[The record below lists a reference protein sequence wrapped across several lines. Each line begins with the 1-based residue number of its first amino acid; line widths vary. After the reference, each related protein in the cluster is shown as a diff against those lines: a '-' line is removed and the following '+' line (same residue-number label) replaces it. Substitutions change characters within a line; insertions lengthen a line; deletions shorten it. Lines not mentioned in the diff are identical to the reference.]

1 MASSPE
7 PRAPL
12 AKHGRRPW
20 PVRRLGA
27 FAQRGRAHCA
37 YWAMCRQL
45 FGLFRAKRAILS
57 LHAGWRWRAAQSE
70 NQLDTGRFAMKG
82 MLPCAIDSRWEW
94 LRSIKS
100 SCDVIHDASNLLDVG
115 PACVVELSV
124 ARFARTKTKQ
134 LTARGPGSTE
144 CTASLRKSA
153 EPAYWPR
160 RAWPTLHARG
170 RAVCRTVRMRDADY
184 ANLPKHT

>member
-1 MASSPE
+1 MGTDRPESRIPIVATCCTCSTLLREERQRRHSQCVIFTGIGPAAESNHVTLRIKSGKIPKKTGISPDPAAESKVGYIPPFWHATVASSPGA
-7 PRAPL
+7 RAPL

-37 YWAMCRQL
+37 NWAMCSQL

-82 MLPCAIDSRWEW
+82 MLPCAIDSR
-94 LRSIKS
+94 
-100 SCDVIHDASNLLDVG
+100 
-115 PACVVELSV
+115 
-124 ARFARTKTKQ
+124 
-134 LTARGPGSTE
+134 
-144 CTASLRKSA
+144 
-153 EPAYWPR
+153 
-160 RAWPTLHARG
+160 
-170 RAVCRTVRMRDADY
+170 
-184 ANLPKHT
+184 

>member
-1 MASSPE
+1 MCREKKNGAPRLSPPAPSTVRAFQSPRNKQTFLKSEETGQSSTRAQCVIFTGIGPEAESNHVTLRIKYGKIPKKTGISPDPAAESKVGYIPPFWHATVASSPGA
-7 PRAPL
+7 RAPL

-37 YWAMCRQL
+37 YWAMCSQL

-82 MLPCAIDSRWEW
+82 M
-94 LRSIKS
+94 
-100 SCDVIHDASNLLDVG
+100 H
-115 PACVVELSV
+115 
-124 ARFARTKTKQ
+124 
-134 LTARGPGSTE
+134 ST
-144 CTASLRKSA
+144 R
-153 EPAYWPR
+153 P
-160 RAWPTLHARG
+160 
-170 RAVCRTVRMRDADY
+170 
-184 ANLPKHT
+184 

>member
-1 MASSPE
+1 MTKTLTPHARENAGCEQCGTFTGIGPEAESNHVTLSIKTGKIPKKTGISPDPAAESKVGYIPVPVFGHATVASSPGA
-7 PRAPL
+7 RAPL

-70 NQLDTGRFAMKG
+70 NQLDTSSFAMK
-82 MLPCAIDSRWEW
+82 
-94 LRSIKS
+94 
-100 SCDVIHDASNLLDVG
+100 
-115 PACVVELSV
+115 
-124 ARFARTKTKQ
+124 
-134 LTARGPGSTE
+134 
-144 CTASLRKSA
+144 
-153 EPAYWPR
+153 
-160 RAWPTLHARG
+160 
-170 RAVCRTVRMRDADY
+170 
-184 ANLPKHT
+184 

>member
-1 MASSPE
+1 MVELDGRCVVCGCAPPVRAVCVGCRVRVSLVSRPRASTSQCATFTGIGPEAESNHVTLRIKYGKIPKKTGISPDPAAESKVGYIPPFWHATVASSPGA
-7 PRAPL
+7 RAPL

-37 YWAMCRQL
+37 YWAMCSQL

-82 MLPCAIDSRWEW
+82 M
-94 LRSIKS
+94 
-100 SCDVIHDASNLLDVG
+100 N
-115 PACVVELSV
+115 
-124 ARFARTKTKQ
+124 
-134 LTARGPGSTE
+134 ST
-144 CTASLRKSA
+144 R
-153 EPAYWPR
+153 P
-160 RAWPTLHARG
+160 
-170 RAVCRTVRMRDADY
+170 
-184 ANLPKHT
+184 

>member
-1 MASSPE
+1 MIVSIECRGNDTLGARPPLPRHVARATWRRQCEAFTGIGPEAESNHVTLRIKSGKIPKKTGISPDPAAESKVGYIPPFWHATVASSPGA
-7 PRAPL
+7 RAPL

-37 YWAMCRQL
+37 YWAMCSQL

-82 MLPCAIDSRWEW
+82 M
-94 LRSIKS
+94 
-100 SCDVIHDASNLLDVG
+100 ASTR
-115 PACVVELSV
+115 P
-124 ARFARTKTKQ
+124 
-134 LTARGPGSTE
+134 
-144 CTASLRKSA
+144 
-153 EPAYWPR
+153 
-160 RAWPTLHARG
+160 
-170 RAVCRTVRMRDADY
+170 
-184 ANLPKHT
+184 

>member
-1 MASSPE
+1 MGGIGSERRKASHAQCFRFTWIGPDAESNPATLRIKYGINPGKSGICPIPAAESKVGYIPPFWHATVASSPE

-37 YWAMCRQL
+37 YWAMCSQL

-70 NQLDTGRFAMKG
+70 NQLDTGRFAMK
-82 MLPCAIDSRWEW
+82 E
-94 LRSIKS
+94 
-100 SCDVIHDASNLLDVG
+100 
-115 PACVVELSV
+115 
-124 ARFARTKTKQ
+124 
-134 LTARGPGSTE
+134 
-144 CTASLRKSA
+144 
-153 EPAYWPR
+153 
-160 RAWPTLHARG
+160 
-170 RAVCRTVRMRDADY
+170 
-184 ANLPKHT
+184 